1 MKRTPIAQLF
11 AQFQDAEPVKI
22 GDIIQKPE
30 IKAEARAAL
39 KRYENRLT
47 AAINITP
54 DNIREFRDLLAA
66 PKVAAKMA
74 ENLNN
79 MQGLWHSKIKYMPR
93 AERRAFRR
101 SFNVEL
107 KKFKAY
113 CSTHGICY
121 NIQYI

>member
-22 GDIIQKPE
+22 GDIIQKQE

-113 CSTHGICY
+113 CSTHGIC
-121 NIQYI
+121 

>member
-1 MKRTPIAQLF
+1 MKRTHIAQLF
-11 AQFQDAEPVKI
+11 AQIQDAEPVKI

-30 IKAEARAAL
+30 IKAEAREAL
-39 KRYENRLT
+39 KTYENRLT
-47 AAINITP
+47 AMINITP
-54 DNIREFRDLLAA
+54 DHIREFRDLLAA
-66 PKVAAKMA
+66 PKAAAKMA

-79 MQGLWHSKIKYMPR
+79 MQGLWHAKMKYMPR
-93 AERRAFRR
+93 ADRRAFRR
-101 SFNVEL
+101 TFDVEL